1 MSMYHESKNTQTNI
15 EKKRRRKKRKKERI
29 ARQEDKK

>member
-1 MSMYHESKNTQTNI
+1 MYREAKNTQTNI
-15 EKKRRRKKRKKERI
+15 EKKKKEI